1 MGTRIDTSSFEKY
14 FFPTTKVCLKLHE
27 GDLLGTWRIHLLSTH
42 LELELSVQHV
52 EVGEQMSLNSELHF
66 HAHLQIPRPRQ

>member
-1 MGTRIDTSSFEKY
+1 MK
-14 FFPTTKVCLKLHE
+14 